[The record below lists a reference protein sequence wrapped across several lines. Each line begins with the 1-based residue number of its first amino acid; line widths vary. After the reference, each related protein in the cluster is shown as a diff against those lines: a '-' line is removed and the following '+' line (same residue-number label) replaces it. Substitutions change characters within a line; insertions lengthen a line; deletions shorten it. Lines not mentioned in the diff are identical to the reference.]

1 MIILGVRAGGIQRR
15 PGADPWIRNSIP
27 LLTFVTLG
35 LPAGAIGVAWPYMR
49 ASFGAPLAGLGLLLA
64 ALTLAYF
71 LASAASGPL
80 TGRIGTS
87 GMLVGGSALSTVAW
101 LGLALAPEWWIV
113 PLVSFLAG
121 AGWASSMP
129 A

>member
-80 TGRIGTS
+80 TGRNGTA
-87 GMLVGGSALSTVAW
+87 GLLGGGGAPST
-101 LGLALAPEWWIV
+101 
-113 PLVSFLAG
+113 G
-121 AGWASSMP
+121 AGVGLGRGAVWGGGAP
-129 A
+129 GRVR